1 MTAFLE
7 FSGALY
13 GIKAIFVNLVTAHLC
28 FKTGTAQM
36 GLELHIL
43 CRTAR

>member
-1 MTAFLE
+1 
-7 FSGALY
+7 
-13 GIKAIFVNLVTAHLC
+13 LVTAYLC